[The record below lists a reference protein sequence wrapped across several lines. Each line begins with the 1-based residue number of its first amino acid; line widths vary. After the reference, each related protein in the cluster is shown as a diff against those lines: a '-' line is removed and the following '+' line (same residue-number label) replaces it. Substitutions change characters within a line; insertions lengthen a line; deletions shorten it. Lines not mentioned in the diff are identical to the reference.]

1 MVLSTLS
8 GCYKD
13 KGSYDYHLDQMNEIK
28 TVSFIPAT
36 VNTIAGKTIELQ
48 QPLNEEQTTGH
59 IEVQLEQTLASNFDN
74 LDFFWYISYKKDDKQ
89 VKDTVQTKGSLDVP
103 LAIGKETQYQ
113 VLL

>member
-1 MVLSTLS
+1 MKKAIISIMVLGTLS

-48 QPLNEEQTTGH
+48 QPLNEEQTTGPVSYTH
-59 IEVQLEQTLASNFDN
+59 LTLPTTTFGCRSR
-74 LDFFWYISYKKDDKQ
+74 WSPYH
-89 VKDTVQTKGSLDVP
+89 
-103 LAIGKETQYQ
+103 
-113 VLL
+113 